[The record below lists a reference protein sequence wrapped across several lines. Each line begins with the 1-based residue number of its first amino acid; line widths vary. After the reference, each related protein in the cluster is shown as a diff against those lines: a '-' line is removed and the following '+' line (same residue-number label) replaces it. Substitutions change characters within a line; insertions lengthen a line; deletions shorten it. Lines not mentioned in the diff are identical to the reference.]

1 MLFSAAVSLV
11 SFEIKPAITPKGWS
25 GIWAREVSSKI
36 WIIGI
41 QIFWV
46 SAGLFRPFRARFL
59 GRVHMIYM
67 DVFGLLKAPHGKG
80 HIGLGNSRIIGAGEG
95 EIRFLS
101 IPQILLSSYPRVFT
115 SLQRRLFYCNIDRN
129 NLSFAQISFSRV
141 GFLGNSTRVGFT
153 RFFQKWGSHF

>member
-1 MLFSAAVSLV
+1 
-11 SFEIKPAITPKGWS
+11 
-25 GIWAREVSSKI
+25 
-36 WIIGI
+36 
-41 QIFWV
+41 
-46 SAGLFRPFRARFL
+46 
-59 GRVHMIYM
+59 MIYM

-153 RFFQKWGSHF
+153 RFFQK